1 MAPHLWQANYF
12 ESVYIGNASNNPERG
27 TKVKK
32 LTTRVMIATAAL
44 MVAATTAS
52 AQTMTGTIPFEFRA
66 GNRVMAPGTYRVE
79 FSQALSTPIYRLSNV
94 DSGGFAILLGQSPVY
109 PDKTRQA
116 EVSTK
121 LVFARTDNTYTLT
134 EIWSGT
140 AYTIHGPKLGRDQT
154 AALTEITLRPGKGE

>member
-1 MAPHLWQANYF
+1 M
-12 ESVYIGNASNNPERG
+12 YIGNASNNPKEG

-44 MVAATTAS
+44 VVAASAAS

-79 FSQALSTPIYRLSNV
+79 FSQALGTPIFRLSNV
-94 DSGGFAILLGQSPVY
+94 DSGGLAILLGQSPVY

-116 EVSTK
+116 EASTK
-121 LVFARTDNTYTLT
+121 LVFARTDSTYTLT
-134 EIWSGT
+134 KIWSGPDT
-140 AYTIHGPKLGRDQT
+140 SAYTIHGPKLGKDQT